1 MTASTAE
8 CGRDVG
14 WGTVDLSSIKS
25 VDLQSLYG
33 AELSFM
39 SIMHPKFNIYW
50 YHSNCRPNLSSSTP
64 CMKGG
69 EMKERKG
76 EGWKRGTCSP
86 PPSRRCCRFVS
97 ISRHGHRSIGRSVD
111 LAISG
116 VTVRLHVPWLLIQH
130 NAFCIK
136 YLDFPNLKVT

>member
-8 CGRDVG
+8 CGCDVG

-97 ISRHGHRSIGRSVD
+97 ISRHGHRSIGRRSISPFLGSVSSSIC
-111 LAISG
+111 LSH
-116 VTVRLHVPWLLIQH
+116 TVLFASILRL
-130 NAFCIK
+130 CSS
-136 YLDFPNLKVT
+136 